1 MPTGSTAPI
10 PSDRRRRSPED
21 SGLWAAAQVVLE
33 PVTIGDDAGTSLSWL
48 FLLVTLS
55 AETKVCL
62 NWTGREGSADP
73 RGAPTG
79 PPLF

>member
-10 PSDRRRRSPED
+10 PSDRRQRSPED
-21 SGLWAAAQVVLE
+21 SGLWAAAQAVLE

-62 NWTGREGSADP
+62 N
-73 RGAPTG
+73 
-79 PPLF
+79 